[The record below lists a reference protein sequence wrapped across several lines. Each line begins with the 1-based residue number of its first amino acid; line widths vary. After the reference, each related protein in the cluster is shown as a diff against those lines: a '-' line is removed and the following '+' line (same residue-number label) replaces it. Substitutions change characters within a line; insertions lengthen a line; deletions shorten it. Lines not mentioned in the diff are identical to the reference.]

1 MIISAHR
8 DRLLELAVRQASVG
22 TRLSVLLDQ
31 PETIGK
37 HVLEIGPSRFPGGAS
52 RGGHAFLPFGH
63 SLGRQTSTMMT
74 AEEYR
79 ARAAALIRSADG
91 CRDMDLVIELE
102 ATAAEWRKLAALA
115 DAQTA
120 LLSALGA
127 TRD

>member
-1 MIISAHR
+1 
-8 DRLLELAVRQASVG
+8 
-22 TRLSVLLDQ
+22 
-31 PETIGK
+31 
-37 HVLEIGPSRFPGGAS
+37 
-52 RGGHAFLPFGH
+52 
-63 SLGRQTSTMMT
+63 MMT

-79 ARAAALIRSADG
+79 ARAAALILSADG

-127 TRD
+127 RRD